1 MKEHPILFSGPM
13 VRAILEGRKTQ
24 TRRIIK
30 PQPDGWIRGNSGA
43 FGVPKKITNKKPHK
57 NGTIWQEEDDTCYE
71 DINCPYG
78 QPDDRLWVRETW
90 QLDEDE
96 RGFVYRADIRNF
108 ADYAFGPPSWRPSIF
123 MPRKACRI
131 VLEIA
136 DIRVERL
143 QEISE
148 ADAIGEGVEWWHEER
163 LKSRPKHYR
172 VYCDYDNPKDPA
184 QYTSSAVDS
193 FSTLWQSINGPESWN
208 QNPWVWV
215 IEFNRIEQ

>member
-1 MKEHPILFSGPM
+1 MSADLCIGPTLEISLIMPLGLHRGALLFSCP
-13 VRAILEGRKTQ
+13 V
-24 TRRIIK
+24 K
-30 PQPDGWIRGNSGA
+30 PA
-43 FGVPKKITNKKPHK
+43 
-57 NGTIWQEEDDTCYE
+57 
-71 DINCPYG
+71 
-78 QPDDRLWVRETW
+78 
-90 QLDEDE
+90 
-96 RGFVYRADIRNF
+96 
-108 ADYAFGPPSWRPSIF
+108 
-123 MPRKACRI
+123 

-215 IEFNRIEQ
+215 IEFKRIEQ